1 MPLFLFPLI
10 LAIILLLFLEATVRI
25 KSGDRTVIEIEIQ
38 PIRILLTDDK
48 SKSKRKKKKDKKSS
62 KKDTFQLIKGALPYA
77 RVTLTSLNVSVQS
90 DGLFPFYRNLA
101 YLSATA
107 YPLISALSFY
117 SKSFTVEDGAFSIT
131 PISLDSENSNFKLD
145 LSFDLRVYAIIFIF
159 IRHLLLAIRRKMNA
173 RRNEGNN

>member
-1 MPLFLFPLI
+1 MPLFLFPLL
-10 LAIILLLFLEATVRI
+10 LAIIMLLFLEATVRI

-48 SKSKRKKKKDKKSS
+48 SKHKKKKDKKRS
-62 KKDTFQLIKGALPYA
+62 KKDTVQLIKGALPYA
-77 RVTLTSLNVSVQS
+77 RVTLTSLDVSVQS

-107 YPLISALSFY
+107 YPIISVLSFY
-117 SKSFTVEDGAFSIT
+117 SKSFTVEDGALSIT